1 MYTCIYIHTYICAA
15 AKLAFFFL
23 VSKDHQRW
31 PGGERRRLLSRDGYG
46 SKVGTSKIGWSIL
59 QIDPNLWCP
68 GPYMLIC
75 SCWFVSPTV
84 LPCLPIQGRKS
95 ESIPRLII
103 NCPISGYAVPW
114 IDSTP
119 LLLMVVHLGHIPH
132 GIHACLCLKSQLD
145 LLSHN
150 IPYVCW

>member
-1 MYTCIYIHTYICAA
+1 MVTFTIHIPQMLAYIPYMDPMGMWYAA
-15 AKLAFFFL
+15 ENPDSCRIFSVRESKL
-23 VSKDHQRW
+23 
-31 PGGERRRLLSRDGYG
+31 
-46 SKVGTSKIGWSIL
+46 GTSKIGWSIL